1 MRGLGGK
8 TAIVTGGGGGIG
20 RAICL
25 RLAAEGC
32 AVGVLDLADDAA
44 RAVAA
49 EIMTRGGTARAVTV
63 DIADIAAVRTATA
76 AVEAA
81 CGASEI
87 LVNNAGFDVF
97 KPFLE
102 SNPEEWERLIAVNFK
117 GPLNLLHA
125 VLPGMVAR
133 RRGRVV
139 NIASDAARVGSSGE
153 VVYSGCKGAVVAMGK
168 ALAREVAGSG
178 ITINAVCPGPTDTAL
193 LARVAQSSGR
203 PERLLEAFR
212 RAIPMRRL
220 GQPDDIPGL
229 VAFLASDDAAFLTG
243 QVISVSGGL
252 TMNG

>member
-1 MRGLGGK
+1 MRGLAGK
-8 TAIVTGGGGGIG
+8 TAVVTGGGGGIG

-32 AVGVLDLADDAA
+32 VVGVLDLAGDAA
-44 RAVAA
+44 LAVAA
-49 EIMTRGGTARAVTV
+49 EITTAGGKARAASV
-63 DIADIAAVRTATA
+63 DVADVAGVRAAVA
-76 AVEAA
+76 AFEAA
-81 CGASEI
+81 CGPSDI

-102 SNPEEWERLIAVNFK
+102 SDPAEWERLIAVNFK

-133 RRGRVV
+133 QHGRVV

-168 ALAREVAGSG
+168 ALAREVAAHG

-193 LARVAQSSGR
+193 LARVAQSSGN
-203 PERLLEAFR
+203 PEKLLEAFR

-229 VAFLASDDAAFLTG
+229 VAFLASDDAGFLTG

-252 TMNG
+252 TMSG